1 MSPSSLILC
10 PACNRHVRAAETHC
24 PFCDAAQP
32 DRTVA
37 PDPRLPRKRLGR
49 AALMTAGAAL
59 LGAAEACGDSLP
71 SNDAST
77 NNDAASDTSTQ
88 DGGPVAL
95 YGAPAPEYGVPPP
108 PTESNAAQSRVGA
121 TDGKPANT

>member
-1 MSPSSLILC
+1 MSPSALIPC
-10 PACNRHVRAAETHC
+10 PTCNRHVRAVETRC

-32 DRTVA
+32 ARALTGGSG
-37 PDPRLPRKRLGR
+37 LPRKRLGR

-59 LGAAEACGDSLP
+59 LGAAEACGDTAP
-71 SNDAST
+71 TQDAST
-77 NNDAASDTSTQ
+77 NNDSSMSADGP

-108 PTESNAAQSRVGA
+108 PAAS
-121 TDGKPANT
+121 KS

>member
-1 MSPSSLILC
+1 MSPSALIPC
-10 PACNRHVRAAETHC
+10 TACNRHVRAAETHC
-24 PFCDAAQP
+24 PFCEAAQP
-32 DRTVA
+32 ERALDAGRGLG
-37 PDPRLPRKRLGR
+37 LPRKRLGR

-59 LGAAEACGDSLP
+59 LGAAEACGDSLQ

-77 NNDAASDTSTQ
+77 NNDTAADTSTQ

-108 PTESNAAQSRVGA
+108 PAQQSSTPAA
-121 TDGKPANT
+121 KPAKT